1 MLKRKAFLAVLTIMV
16 LVLAA
21 CFQVATAPEQTKV
34 NFYLTDKPTVEA
46 EHLYIAIDSV
56 SYQIAGEEGGFTTV
70 STDSTVVDLLELA
83 GDLLALGDADVE
95 GTLTKIRL
103 EVSAATVVT
112 DEGTYGCD
120 VPSDKI
126 DVIVPEYEF
135 AKELDVLIDF
145 EAGASLHIVKTGGPS
160 PSYKLRPVVK
170 ASIMV
175 PEERIEISGIV
186 QDSSGTGLAGY
197 IVALFETEEPST
209 DSGNILAMTVSHR
222 GGGRWNAGDFRF
234 LTTADDATHAVAV
247 LDAET
252 VEEGTSTVLMINA
265 ILDSIAVVLD
275 SDKDGIVLT
284 VPE

>member
-1 MLKRKAFLAVLTIMV
+1 MLKRKAFLAVLTIVV

-21 CFQVATAPEQTKV
+21 CFQVPNAPKQT
-34 NFYLTDKPTVEA
+34 NISFYLTDKPTVEA
-46 EHLYIAIDSV
+46 EHLYMAIDSV

-83 GDLLALGDADVE
+83 GDLLTLGEADVE

-135 AKELDVLIDF
+135 AEELDVLIDF
-145 EAGASLHIVKTGGPS
+145 EAGASIHKTGGPS

-175 PEERIEISGIV
+175 PEERIEIGGTV
-186 QDSSGTGLAGY
+186 QDSSGTGLSGY
-197 IVALFETEEPST
+197 IVALFKTEEPST
-209 DSGNILAMTVSHR
+209 DSENILTMTVSHR
-222 GGGRWNAGDFRF
+222 SGGRWGAGDFRL
-234 LTTADDATHAVAV
+234 LTTADDATHAVGV

-252 VEEGTSTVLMINA
+252 VEEGTSTMLIINA
-265 ILDSIAVVLD
+265 ILDSTSVVLD

-284 VPE
+284 VSE

>member
-16 LVLAA
+16 LVLTA
-21 CFQVATAPEQTKV
+21 CFQVATAPEPTEV
-34 NFYLTDKPTVEA
+34 SYAFYLTDKPTVEA
-46 EHLYIAIDSV
+46 EHLYMAIDSV

-70 STDSTVVDLLELA
+70 STDSTVVDLFEFA
-83 GDLLALGDADVE
+83 GDLLALGDADLE

-103 EVSAATVVT
+103 EVSAANVVT

-120 VPSDKI
+120 VPPDKV

-135 AKELDVLIDF
+135 AEELDVLIDF
-145 EAGASLHIVKTGGPS
+145 EAGASIHKTGGPS

-175 PEERIEISGIV
+175 PEERIEIGGTV
-186 QDSSGTGLAGY
+186 QDSSGTGLSGY
-197 IVALFETEEPST
+197 IVALFKTEEPST
-209 DSGNILAMTVSHR
+209 DSENILTMTVSHR
-222 GGGRWNAGDFRF
+222 SGGRWGAGDFRL
-234 LTTADDATHAVAV
+234 LTTADDATHAVGV

-252 VEEGTSTVLMINA
+252 VEEGTSTMLIINA
-265 ILDSIAVVLD
+265 ILDSTSVVLD

-284 VPE
+284 VSE